1 MRFIPIFISFICLY
15 TSLKAQEFEVIP
27 TPKYAFLKWRW
38 SDAQA
43 PDHFEIERRSRGGN
57 FEMISIAFLLEESDT
72 SFLNYKDKLTG
83 NEEHY
88 YYRIKAVFPDGKAD
102 YSEIVSVS
110 LADLDK
116 KIIDARL
123 DDKTGKL
130 KLSLPPLNGSYICRV
145 YNMNGVL
152 VSVEKPQASSPE
164 LTFNSIEGKSFF
176 IESFHPQSGKKFYST
191 FSRN

>member
-1 MRFIPIFISFICLY
+1 MRLIAVIISIIYL
-15 TSLKAQEFEVIP
+15 TPSIQAQEFEVLP
-27 TPKYAFLKWRW
+27 TPHHTFLKWRW
-38 SDAQA
+38 PAAQT

-57 FEMISIAFLLEESDT
+57 FEMISIGFLLEDTDT
-72 SFLNYKDKLTG
+72 SFLRYQDKLTG

-88 YYRIKAVFPDGKAD
+88 YYRIKAVYPDGRSD

-110 LADLDK
+110 LTDLDK
-116 KIIDARL
+116 KMIEARL

-152 VSVEKPQASSPE
+152 ITVEKPQASAPE
-164 LTFNSIEGKSFF
+164 IAFNSIIGNSFF